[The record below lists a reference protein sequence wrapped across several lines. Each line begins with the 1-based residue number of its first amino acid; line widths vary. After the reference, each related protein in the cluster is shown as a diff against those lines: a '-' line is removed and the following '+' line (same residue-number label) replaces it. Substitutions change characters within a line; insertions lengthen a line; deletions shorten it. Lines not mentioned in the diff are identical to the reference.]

1 MRMKIFGAGGLV
13 VVLLVGLCAPVSA
26 GYPFFYND
34 GLAARDEWG
43 RLHQSPIVLPTDL
56 EPRYSVRFHYYF
68 KGARTLQND
77 PAYVA
82 AVQTA
87 LQRLGYSCG
96 EIDGIFGAETSD
108 AIGRLQKNYGMRVT
122 GNLNV
127 AVRRALY
134 LP

>member
-1 MRMKIFGAGGLV
+1 MKALRPFLF
-13 VVLLVGLCAPVSA
+13 LLVFAIGCGATANA
-26 GYPFFYND
+26 GVPFIYKD
-34 GLAARDEWG
+34 GLAPRDDWG
-43 RLHQSPIVLPTDL
+43 KLHQTPLVLPTDF

-68 KGARTLQND
+68 KGAATLQND

-87 LQRLGYSCG
+87 LIRLGYSCG
-96 EIDGIFGAETSD
+96 EIDGAWGPETSE
-108 AIGRLQKNYGMRVT
+108 AITRLQKNYGFRVT

-127 AVRRALY
+127 AVRRALH

>member
-1 MRMKIFGAGGLV
+1 MIKIIYGIVATLALVAGLKAEN
-13 VVLLVGLCAPVSA
+13 LSAPFV
-26 GYPFFYND
+26 YND
-34 GLAARDEWG
+34 GLAPRDNWG
-43 RLHQSPIVLPTDL
+43 KLHQSPVVLPTDS

-68 KGARTLQND
+68 KGSATLQND

-82 AVQTA
+82 AAQTA
-87 LQRLGYSCG
+87 LQRLGYYCG
-96 EIDGIFGAETSD
+96 EIDGVFGTETSD
-108 AIGRLQKNYGMRVT
+108 AIGRLQKNYSLRVT